1 MVNALSLFPE
11 ASVASVTTAYN
22 SARDLALHMDALLE
36 QKRPL
41 QEIIVVDNA
50 SADGTSS
57 LLREH
62 YPQVTVLQLPE
73 NAGTGGAL
81 AAGLAYAAR
90 ERRHDWIWMFDQD
103 SLPARDAL
111 EVLFQQA
118 QHLGSEASEV
128 GMLAAFPV
136 DKNKENSCTPW
147 LWRNRFVKPPAQLLT
162 RPVLFADLVIT
173 SGSMVRRDVVEQIG
187 FPRSDF
193 FIDFVDYEYCLRI
206 RSRGYKIAVVTQAM
220 LYHEVGKAR
229 KLRFFLGRQHL
240 WSQHRPFREYY
251 YSRNLAYSIWW
262 LYPSLAA
269 KVFLLLHLTRHA
281 VGVALFGPHRL
292 AALKKMVQGFAD
304 GCRASLGVRFLPD
317 C

>member
-1 MVNALSLFPE
+1 MMSAIPSFPDV
-11 ASVASVTTAYN
+11 SVASVTSAYN
-22 SARDLALHMDALLE
+22 SAHELALHIDALLG

-41 QEIIVVDNA
+41 QEIVVVDNA
-50 SADGTSS
+50 STDGTGA

-62 YPQVTVLQLPE
+62 YPQVTVLRMPE

-81 AAGLAYAAR
+81 AAGLAYAAL

-103 SLPARDAL
+103 SLPAGDAL
-111 EVLFQQA
+111 EALFQQA
-118 QHLGSEASEV
+118 QQLGTEANEV

-147 LWRNRFVKPPAQLLT
+147 LWRNRFVKPAAQLLT
-162 RPVLFADLVIT
+162 RPLLFADLVIT

-193 FIDFVDYEYCLRI
+193 FMDFVDYEYCLRV
-206 RSRGYKIAVVTQAM
+206 RSRGYKIAVITQAL
-220 LYHEVGKAR
+220 LYHEVGNAR
-229 KLRFFLGRQHL
+229 KIRFFLGRQHL

-262 LYPSLAA
+262 LYPS
-269 KVFLLLHLTRHA
+269 
-281 VGVALFGPHRL
+281 
-292 AALKKMVQGFAD
+292 
-304 GCRASLGVRFLPD
+304 
-317 C
+317 